1 MDLEINE
8 ITISIFDKKKNMNEY
23 IFKNVIPNLY

>member
-8 ITISIFDKKKNMNEY
+8 NIFNKKKQKKKNMNEY
-23 IFKNVIPNLY
+23 ERKYFLKT